1 MTKDNN
7 QLLQEMKSVGVI
19 PVFNHSDIEVC
30 KKVLDASY
38 AGGVRVFEFTNRAE
52 NSLDVFSKL
61 YTYGK
66 KYDDLKL
73 GIGTIFTKEQTQ
85 QFIDAG
91 ADFVVSPALVAE
103 VIETCKANNIVGI
116 PGCATLTEVY
126 TAMSLG
132 CNIVKAF
139 PGNLLGPAFVK
150 AIKSVLPNVEVMPT
164 GGVKPTQENLA
175 DWFGSGVLCVGM
187 GSQLFDKSILEKG
200 NYKALTNTV
209 QNTIQIIKELK

>member
-1 MTKDNN
+1 MTKNNN
-7 QLLQEMKSVGVI
+7 QLLKQMKTAGII
-19 PVFNHSDIEVC
+19 PVFNHADLEIC

-38 AGGVRVFEFTNRAE
+38 MGGIRVFEFTNRAE
-52 NSLDVFSKL
+52 NSLEIFSEL
-61 YTYGK
+61 YTYAK

-73 GIGTIFTKEQTQ
+73 GIGTIFTKKQTL

-91 ADFVVSPALVAE
+91 ADFVVSPALISD

-132 CNIVKAF
+132 CTIVKAF
-139 PGNLLGPAFVK
+139 PGNLLGPDFVK
-150 AIKSVLPNVEVMPT
+150 AIKSVLPTVEVMPT

-175 DWFGSGVLCVGM
+175 QWFKSGVLCVGM
-187 GSQLFDKSILEKG
+187 GSQLFNKSILDKG
-200 NYKALTNTV
+200 NFNELTNTV
-209 QNTIQIIKELK
+209 QSTIQIIKNLR

>member
-7 QLLQEMKSVGVI
+7 QLLQEMKNVGVI
-19 PVFNHSDIEVC
+19 PVFNHSDIEIC

-52 NSLDVFSKL
+52 NSLEVFSKL

-91 ADFVVSPALVAE
+91 ADFVVSPALVTE

-132 CNIVKAF
+132 CSIVKAF

-164 GGVKPTQENLA
+164 GGVKPTQENLS
-175 DWFGSGVLCVGM
+175 DWFASGVLCVGM
-187 GSQLFDKSILEKG
+187 GSQLFDKSVLEKG
-200 NYKALTNTV
+200 NYNSLTDTV
-209 QNTIQIIKELK
+209 QNTIKIIKELR